1 MFPYIHRFDFYLPFS
16 TLLLISHACFQ
27 GLAALKR
34 IQSIERSHQLRN
46 VKYHR
51 SLLEGTPRI
60 SMKDQTITI
69 SRTPRRD
76 FCCSRLATGLAVRQN
91 SLFRN

>member
-46 VKYHR
+46 VKYHDR
-51 SLLEGTPRI
+51 
-60 SMKDQTITI
+60 
-69 SRTPRRD
+69 
-76 FCCSRLATGLAVRQN
+76 LAVRSPMAPHESQ
-91 SLFRN
+91 